1 MTVSYEKHG
10 YCDWI
15 LSAKN
20 LYATCSSCILAL
32 VPSFSTFLLVIPS
45 HDGLLV
51 VKKNWHMLV
60 EQLLEAVDCF
70 QMTCYALNLFDS
82 AKTKRSYDDKR

>member
-1 MTVSYEKHG
+1 M

-20 LYATCSSCILAL
+20 FYATCSSCIF
-32 VPSFSTFLLVIPS
+32 VVVRSFSIFLLVIPS

-60 EQLLEAVDCF
+60 EQLLEAVACF
-70 QMTCYALNLFDS
+70 QRRFYALNLFAS
-82 AKTKRSYDDKR
+82 AKAKRSYDNKR